1 MAYVP
6 QEPMSNLDPSFTI
19 GYQLMEPM
27 RLRMGLSKA
36 DAKARALQLLERVGI
51 PDPERTFG
59 SYPHQLSGG
68 MAQRVLIA
76 GAVSCDPELLIAD
89 EPTTA
94 VDVTVQVEV
103 LALLRDLQKER
114 NMGMILV
121 THNLGVVAD
130 ICDRVA
136 VMREGRIV
144 EEKPVGELFSNPE
157 HEYTKMLLGATL
169 EDVPPRQERDDEL
182 EVTR

>member
-1 MAYVP
+1 
-6 QEPMSNLDPSFTI
+6 
-19 GYQLMEPM
+19 
-27 RLRMGLSKA
+27 
-36 DAKARALQLLERVGI
+36 
-51 PDPERTFG
+51 
-59 SYPHQLSGG
+59 

-103 LALLRDLQKER
+103 LSLLRDLQRER

-136 VMREGRIV
+136 VMRQGLIV
-144 EEKPVGELFSNPE
+144 EQQSVTDLFSNPQ
-157 HEYTKMLLGATL
+157 HEYTQMLLSSTL
-169 EDVPPRQERDDEL
+169 EDIPPRQVRDNAKA
-182 EVTR
+182 VAS

>member
-1 MAYVP
+1 MTKP
-6 QEPMSNLDPSFTI
+6 IRHKL
-19 GYQLMEPM
+19 
-27 RLRMGLSKA
+27 GLSKA
-36 DAKARALQLLERVGI
+36 DAKQRALDLLARVGI

-59 SYPHQLSGG
+59 SYPHELSGG

-103 LALLRDLQKER
+103 LNLLRDLQQER
-114 NMGMILV
+114 NMGLLLV
-121 THNLGVVAD
+121 THNLGVIAD

-136 VMREGRIV
+136 VMHDGRIV
-144 EEKPVGELFSNPE
+144 EQQPVKDLFSNPQ

-169 EDVPPRQERDDEL
+169 EDAEPRQARDDAKEAI
-182 EVTR
+182 V